1 MIRVKFSFPF
11 KISFTYLV
19 LGILWILFSDKLL
32 SYLVFDIETM
42 AVIQLYKGWFFI
54 LVTAILFYIFVRKE
68 LVRRNDLINKLQVA
82 NKKATESDEL
92 KTAFLGNLS
101 HYIRTPMNSILGFV
115 ELLEQ
120 RNLDNDKRL
129 RFYNLINQQSKHLL
143 QFINNIVEVS
153 KIQSG
158 QLTISEKYFHINA
171 VVKKLQINILLDISE
186 RQKNINLLID
196 TALPDDKDVLLSDES
211 KIKHVL
217 YNLVSNAINATE
229 KGEITI
235 GYYSEKSNIVFF
247 VRDTGCGVPEYV
259 MQYIFKGFVFS
270 TPTELKQSEGFGL
283 GLYLSAGMVKLMGGN
298 LWLRYTGPD
307 GSEFCFT
314 IPYVQ

>member
-115 ELLEQ
+115 
-120 RNLDNDKRL
+120 
-129 RFYNLINQQSKHLL
+129 
-143 QFINNIVEVS
+143 
-153 KIQSG
+153 
-158 QLTISEKYFHINA
+158 
-171 VVKKLQINILLDISE
+171 
-186 RQKNINLLID
+186 
-196 TALPDDKDVLLSDES
+196 
-211 KIKHVL
+211 
-217 YNLVSNAINATE
+217 
-229 KGEITI
+229 GE
-235 GYYSEKSNIVFF
+235 N
-247 VRDTGCGVPEYV
+247 
-259 MQYIFKGFVFS
+259 
-270 TPTELKQSEGFGL
+270 
-283 GLYLSAGMVKLMGGN
+283 
-298 LWLRYTGPD
+298 
-307 GSEFCFT
+307 
-314 IPYVQ
+314 